1 MNASPVSASKP
12 VSTRPESRG
21 ASKGRNWIFSLTGV
35 CFVFGGLLAMQLRA
49 IQQVHANQQSEKAGI
64 QQAKAQTE
72 KMRAEALASA
82 KVRAEQDAKIARLT
96 KDLNNGVSLTKSQL
110 GALNSQIKELQ
121 SVAGLTPVVGS
132 GIRITMADN
141 PDAAKTGGDTAFL
154 PGLVHD
160 YDILQVVN
168 ELRSAKADAIA
179 VKGAGRDA
187 IRVTGFTPIRC
198 VGPVIY
204 VNWEPVAA
212 PFTVEAV
219 GDTATLSSALK
230 MPNGIVDQL
239 KNNGAIDVKVNL
251 VDNLKLPAAEGGAP
265 KLRVAKA
272 IP

>member
-1 MNASPVSASKP
+1 MNASPVSASN
-12 VSTRPESRG
+12 SASSRPESKV

-35 CFVFGGLLAMQLRA
+35 CFIFGGLLAMQLRA

-64 QQAKAQTE
+64 QQAKAQAE
-72 KMRAEALASA
+72 RMRAEALASA
-82 KVRAEQDAKIARLT
+82 KVRAEQDAKIAKLT
-96 KDLNNGVSLTKSQL
+96 RDLNNGVSLTKSQL
-110 GALNSQIKELQ
+110 SALNGQIKELQ
-121 SVAGLTPVVGS
+121 SVAGLTPVS
-132 GIRITMADN
+132 GPGVRITLADN

-160 YDILQVVN
+160 YDLLQVVN

-179 VKGAGRDA
+179 VKGAGGDA
-187 IRVTGFTPIRC
+187 IRMTGYTPIRC

-212 PFTVEAV
+212 PFTIEAV
-219 GDTATLSSALK
+219 GDPATLGSALK
-230 MPNGIVDQL
+230 MPNGIVDSL
-239 KNNGAIDVKVNL
+239 KNNGAIGVKVSSLN
-251 VDNLKLPAAEGGAP
+251 DLKLPAATGGAP